1 MREPGSGNRFYPRR
15 GRTVALGVSSN
26 VGTSQIQKRAQ
37 RDAAVWPLDHKSEV
51 FDFIGRDALLAHVTL
66 KFQVNLKNKQRLGA
80 VFVTDKG
87 SKDEKVLGLITA
99 WDVAGTELK

>member
-1 MREPGSGNRFYPRR
+1 MAFRP
-15 GRTVALGVSSN
+15 
-26 VGTSQIQKRAQ
+26 Q
-37 RDAAVWPLDHKSEV
+37 SEV

-87 SKDEKVLGLITA
+87 SKDEKVWPNHSLGRRRHLS
-99 WDVAGTELK
+99 